1 MGLDLTLM
9 PLRDARELAGTV
21 LGYDRM
27 QFDRQYA
34 IFAQIADVDGKSAV
48 PDEGVEAIVRTH
60 PLPPSVKVGIYGD
73 EGIKTTRENPY
84 GEEMVYALAKEL
96 GALRLPENATQKNR
110 AIMAYINAL
119 EKDTPVILEWR

>member
-34 IFAQIADVDGKSAV
+34 IFVQIADVDGKSAV

-60 PLPPSVKVGIYGD
+60 PLPPAVKVGIYGD
-73 EGIKTTRENPY
+73 EGINTTRENPY

-119 EKDTPVILEWR
+119 EGDTPVILEWR